1 MLDMVVD
8 TCSGVPALSMG
19 TQYCEAGGCVA
30 DAAIEIEVFAA
41 AAVFT
46 TFVEPAQA
54 SSSSGVAIAGV
65 AATLVAAEAVAEVE
79 VEAGVAVVTDFATG
93 AAAIAGAA
101 AEALAED
108 VAGGAAAGASADAAD
123 GPEMTVPLAL
133 LPSTEI
139 CLLVKLA

>member
-46 TFVEPAQA
+46 TLVEPAHA

-65 AATLVAAEAVAEVE
+65 AATLVAAEVAAEVE
-79 VEAGVAVVTDFATG
+79 VDAGVAGVTDFATG
-93 AAAIAGAA
+93 AVAIAGAV
-101 AEALAED
+101 AEAAAGD
-108 VAGGAAAGASADAAD
+108 VAAGAAARADADVAD
-123 GPEMTVPLAL
+123 GPEMIVPLAL